1 MNVGQDAI
9 LSTLDRY
16 SDERI
21 IVSEILIRRSGMQ
34 SSPTIGGP
42 AVIQVR
48 ERGQFTIPAEIRRA
62 MGIQD
67 GDVFSLVWIGDTLI
81 ATRKRL
87 VAPEVATAIEAL
99 MQEEGVTLEDL
110 LENLEQQRERYVK
123 EKYGI
128 ETQGLS

>member
-1 MNVGQDAI
+1 
-9 LSTLDRY
+9 
-16 SDERI
+16 
-21 IVSEILIRRSGMQ
+21 MQ
-34 SSPTIGGP
+34 ASPTIGGP

-62 MGIQD
+62 MDIQD

-110 LENLEQQRERYVK
+110 LEK
-123 EKYGI
+123 
-128 ETQGLS
+128 T